1 MTAVEYYRPT
11 LLSSCALA
19 ATAAEARY
27 RIDGPMMST
36 RASRVIALDEQAA
49 GIVQRVSELPWSPG
63 AHFLTYES
71 PESVAGL
78 GDSDLDAPDLDAPG
92 VDASGVDATL
102 RAVGGSQSL
111 LSDELAEADVAVMV
125 ATADS
130 GAQGASIIGNACFMR
145 GIMTAGLVIAEGGAA
160 DEAVSA
166 LRPHAAVLVVTRDEG
181 DVPEMLTA
189 LRA

>member
-78 GDSDLDAPDLDAPG
+78 GDSDLDAPDLDAP
-92 VDASGVDATL
+92 DLDATL

-111 LSDELAEADVAVMV
+111 LSDE
-125 ATADS
+125 
-130 GAQGASIIGNACFMR
+130 
-145 GIMTAGLVIAEGGAA
+145 
-160 DEAVSA
+160 
-166 LRPHAAVLVVTRDEG
+166 
-181 DVPEMLTA
+181 
-189 LRA
+189 

>member
-78 GDSDLDAPDLDAPG
+78 GDSDLDAPDLDARG

-145 GIMTAGLVIAEGGAA
+145 G
-160 DEAVSA
+160 
-166 LRPHAAVLVVTRDEG
+166 
-181 DVPEMLTA
+181 
-189 LRA
+189 